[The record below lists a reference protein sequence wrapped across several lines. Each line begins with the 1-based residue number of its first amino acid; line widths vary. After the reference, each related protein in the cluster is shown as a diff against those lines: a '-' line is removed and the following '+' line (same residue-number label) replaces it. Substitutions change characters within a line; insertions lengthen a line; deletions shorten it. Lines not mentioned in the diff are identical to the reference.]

1 MRRVDANDSDMSGST
16 FINVNL
22 ASAVFDDVNLTGT
35 TLNNVNLSGLRIS
48 HANLKGA
55 SIVQSLTDGMTI
67 NGISVIELLACY
79 QANYPVK
86 PDAA

>member
-48 HANLKGA
+48 YANLKGA

-67 NGISVIELLACY
+67 NGISVTELLACY
-79 QANYPVK
+79 QAKHPVK